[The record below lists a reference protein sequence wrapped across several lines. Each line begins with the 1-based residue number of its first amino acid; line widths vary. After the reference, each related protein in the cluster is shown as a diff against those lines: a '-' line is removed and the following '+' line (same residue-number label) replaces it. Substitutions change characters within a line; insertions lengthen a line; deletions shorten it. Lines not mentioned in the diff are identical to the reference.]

1 MKTVK
6 YQDTVTSKDSCKVH
20 IDTVSGYISYRI
32 TGFELTNPENCIDL
46 MYIRIWNVIF
56 FLTYRFYCEKFDY

>member
-46 MYIRIWNVIF
+46 TYIRI
-56 FLTYRFYCEKFDY
+56 